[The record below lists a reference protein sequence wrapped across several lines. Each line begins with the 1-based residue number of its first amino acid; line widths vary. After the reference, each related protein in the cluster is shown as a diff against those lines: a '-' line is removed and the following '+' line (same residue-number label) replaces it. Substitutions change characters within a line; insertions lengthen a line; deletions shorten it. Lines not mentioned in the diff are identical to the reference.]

1 MDEGVLKQ
9 PTRPDN
15 VLKSQYSCS
24 RCFKTKNN
32 GWKMCNIC
40 SVFLHKEAVRRLR
53 TKLAIL
59 FAVHIVNKPH
69 EKTLTNIE
77 CILLTTIVCVSKPD
91 MSYSFVPWRSTV
103 AQQTIKNTSVHTA
116 VYFDSSCCLKYS
128 LESKM
133 WIYLQL
139 SSPQKIHFLLFE

>member
-1 MDEGVLKQ
+1 MGEKCVIF
-9 PTRPDN
+9 
-15 VLKSQYSCS
+15 V
-24 RCFKTKNN
+24 
-32 GWKMCNIC
+32 
-40 SVFLHKEAVRRLR
+40 VFLHKETVHRLR

-59 FAVHIVNKPH
+59 FTVHIVTKSH

-91 MSYSFVPWRSTV
+91 ISFSCVPWSSTV
-103 AQQTIKNTSVHTA
+103 AQNTIKNTSVHTV
-116 VYFDSSCCLKYS
+116 VYFDPSCCLKYS

-139 SSPQKIHFLLFE
+139 KVVPKKSISFCLSTVCVQLF